1 MEEHLFLFRLFRFF
15 VKLDVVKRPKIYLGF
30 GKSAIKKKTTGIGL
44 KVAIFIYQVI
54 ILIFMFC
61 RLK

>member
-1 MEEHLFLFRLFRFF
+1 MFRLFRFF

-30 GKSAIKKKTTGIGL
+30 GKSAIKKKKMTGIGL

-54 ILIFMFC
+54 ILMFMFC